1 MPIIIP
7 LLDDKDVVSI
17 DELDDHLLL
26 LEAARHRL
34 DVEWCESLGVFE
46 ERDGHQVHGY
56 PSLVAYL
63 KHRARMAGSRAN
75 RYVSLARAAR
85 RFKATLTSWKHR
97 QISGDQAELLFRAA
111 RKVPDKYPDAEPVLL
126 EIVGD
131 TPEETKKV
139 LDYWRHSVDR
149 SGLEVDVET
158 QMLRRR
164 FDYTRKPN
172 GMIEGEFA
180 LTETAGEFLITALDV
195 VTPPPEK
202 GDVRTATQRRHDGFE
217 DLARG
222 FLEDTSTP
230 EVGGEKPHLNV
241 LIDIAA
247 LEGIPG
253 GIHETET
260 GHVIDVET
268 IRRLSCDCSLSR
280 IVWDGKSEIL
290 DVGRRTRVTPTAL
303 RRAVIVRDRHCTWKG
318 CTRSPRWCDGSFPRL
333 GRHRGL
339 FVCGGVGVGEG

>member
-1 MPIIIP
+1 MIP

-46 ERDGHQVHGY
+46 ERDGHRVLGY

-85 RFKATLTSWKHR
+85 RFKATLASWKHN

-111 RKVPDKYPDAEPVLL
+111 QRVPDRYPDAEPVLL

-131 TPEETKKV
+131 NPEETQKV
-139 LDYWRHSVDR
+139 LDYWRQSVDR
-149 SGLEVDVET
+149 PGVVVDLET

-164 FDYTRKPN
+164 FDYTRRPN

-180 LTETAGEFLITALDV
+180 LTETQASFSSPLL
-195 VTPPPEK
+195 
-202 GDVRTATQRRHDGFE
+202 
-217 DLARG
+217 
-222 FLEDTSTP
+222 
-230 EVGGEKPHLNV
+230 
-241 LIDIAA
+241 
-247 LEGIPG
+247 
-253 GIHETET
+253 
-260 GHVIDVET
+260 
-268 IRRLSCDCSLSR
+268 
-280 IVWDGKSEIL
+280 
-290 DVGRRTRVTPTAL
+290 
-303 RRAVIVRDRHCTWKG
+303 TW
-318 CTRSPRWCDGSFPRL
+318 
-333 GRHRGL
+333 
-339 FVCGGVGVGEG
+339 